1 MCETCE
7 RYKQETADKHKELTT
22 IKQNILSLKAK
33 LFESSDLIKAYVQL
47 QHQNEELNKENDLLK
62 NKHDDSMN
70 KYQLDILKQ
79 KLISSNNQVNQYKL
93 AYEQL
98 KSLVEQKE
106 INVVDAMQS
115 KNKDS
120 KLRRE
125 LSEKDKVINSQNLII
140 ETLKKEKENARNQ
153 SDMWFNSGND
163 NYIDSDNHVKVN
175 ELYKE
180 NECLGQQFRKYRE
193 KYFKYKIMYN
203 EIKHNYKMLMKLYT
217 KRSVEW
223 EFDDKG
229 KGEEEGKEV
238 KVGRRKRKRSES
250 VVDDKEDNDNDIF
263 EKDQFGIDDDY
274 VEVKERV
281 HVNGDNKG
289 NDNNNDND
297 SGNII
302 KHNNTVNKNSNDD
315 VVMSNDNKKEEKKEE
330 KKETTP
336 TTTTSN
342 KKRKKDNTT
351 TTTNKSNTNTNN
363 KTNTPTQTTTT
374 TTIKTRSM
382 DKNEKQQKQKEEH
395 TNTTTTA
402 TTSTPAP
409 TPSPPTQQETTPKEP
424 PAHKLP
430 IKPHINPLKK
440 QPKPPS
446 PQQISANIKSF
457 ILSYISLSSSSSS
470 LPPLTPS
477 LITTT
482 FSPLSTLPEKTSLL
496 IESAFSNITPSNLT
510 QTTSFFHTFITS
522 YPPSS
527 LTSPNTITINLIE
540 HITLNKR
547 CLLSPS
553 TPLFNFISLLL
564 PVLFET
570 SSNISPLSSFLFT
583 LTEEDALTH
592 YNTISLLLKPL
603 ITFCNSN
610 HTHKHYITDND
621 MNAFLSKDNAHKVYF
636 IMKFKQRII
645 CEELFNLLI
654 KVYSYDNFKE
664 IETQTQI
671 GDDILH
677 RVNTLMQTFINTN
690 KYSNDINLND
700 VFHLEML
707 QLITL
712 CFRFKPPDWVYNYIF
727 DNIIWKNLNVVQ
739 NDVNKRALL
748 LYYSSY
754 YFYLATRIDDSFD
767 ADKKFL
773 RVYMCFYS
781 IFANNVFNIHDKVL
795 SMCWIAE
802 TSFVTANATAR
813 NTFQTAVDTL
823 VSTFGVDKL
832 PNDFVNVLKQSN
844 FIK

>member
-106 INVVDAMQS
+106 INVVDALQS

-153 SDMWFNSGND
+153 SDMWFNGDN
-163 NYIDSDNHVKVN
+163 NYIDNDNHVKVN

-217 KRSVEW
+217 KRSIAW
-223 EFDDKG
+223 EYDDKG
-229 KGEEEGKEV
+229 KEEGEVKEV
-238 KVGRRKRKRSES
+238 KVGRKKRKRSES

-281 HVNGDNKG
+281 HVSGDKNKG
-289 NDNNNDND
+289 ND
-297 SGNII
+297 SGNIT
-302 KHNNTVNKNSNDD
+302 KHNDTVNKNSHDD
-315 VVMSNDNKKEEKKEE
+315 VVMSNVNSNDNKKEEKKEI
-330 KKETTP
+330 TTI
-336 TTTTSN
+336 TTTATTSN
-342 KKRKKDNTT
+342 KKRKKDNNTATT
-351 TTTNKSNTNTNN
+351 NNKSNTNTNN
-363 KTNTPTQTTTT
+363 KTNTPTKTTT

-382 DKNEKQQKQKEEH
+382 DKNEKQQKQKEKEEH
-395 TNTTTTA
+395 TTTT
-402 TTSTPAP
+402 TTTTTPAP

-430 IKPHINPLKK
+430 IKPHINPIKK

-446 PQQISANIKSF
+446 PQQISATIKAF
-457 ILSYISLSSSSSS
+457 ILSSISPSSSS

-496 IESAFSNITPSNLT
+496 IETAFSNITSSNLT

-603 ITFCNSN
+603 ITFCNNN
-610 HTHKHYITDND
+610 HTHKHYITDSD

-677 RVNTLMQTFINTN
+677 RINTLMQTFINNN

-712 CFRFKPPDWVYNYIF
+712 CFRFKPPDWVYNYVF

-739 NDVNKRALL
+739 NDVNKRVLL

-773 RVYMCFYS
+773 RVYMCFHS
-781 IFANNVFNIHDKVL
+781 IFANNVFSIHDKVL
-795 SMCWIAE
+795 LMCWIAE
-802 TSFVTANATAR
+802 TSFVTTNASAK
-813 NTFQTAVDTL
+813 NTFQTAVDML

>member
-1 MCETCE
+1 MCESCE
-7 RYKQETADKHKELTT
+7 RYKQETANKHKELTT

-47 QHQNEELNKENDLLK
+47 QHQNEELNKENDMLK

-93 AYEQL
+93 AYEQM
-98 KSLVEQKE
+98 KSLLEQKE
-106 INVVDAMQS
+106 INVVDVLS

-140 ETLKKEKENARNQ
+140 ETLRKENAKNQ
-153 SDMWFNSGND
+153 SGNNDTWFNGDSNYVDND
-163 NYIDSDNHVKVN
+163 NITNSIKVN

-203 EIKHNYKMLMKLYT
+203 EIKHNYKMLMKLYS
-217 KRSVEW
+217 KRSCMW
-223 EFDDKG
+223 EYTKEDDK
-229 KGEEEGKEV
+229 EKEKENDKEDV
-238 KVGRRKRKRSES
+238 KVGRKKRKRSES
-250 VVDDKEDNDNDIF
+250 VFEENVDKDDDNDIF
-263 EKDQFGIDDDY
+263 EKDKFAIDDDY
-274 VEVKERV
+274 EGVKERIK
-281 HVNGDNKG
+281 VNKDNETI
-289 NDNNNDND
+289 NNN
-297 SGNII
+297 
-302 KHNNTVNKNSNDD
+302 NNNKNGDD
-315 VVMSNDNKKEEKKEE
+315 VVMNNVNNKEE
-330 KKETTP
+330 KKETT
-336 TTTTSN
+336 TTTT
-342 KKRKKDNTT
+342 KKRKKENTT
-351 TTTNKSNTNTNN
+351 TATTNKSNITTNN
-363 KTNTPTQTTTT
+363 KTNTTTTT
-374 TTIKTRSM
+374 TTIPTTTVKTRSM

-395 TNTTTTA
+395 TIIN
-402 TTSTPAP
+402 TSTPTPVP
-409 TPSPPTQQETTPKEP
+409 TPSLPVQPETNKEP
-424 PAHKLP
+424 PTHKLP
-430 IKPHINPLKK
+430 IKPHINPIKK

-446 PQQISANIKSF
+446 PQQISTNIKNF
-457 ILSYISLSSSSSS
+457 ILSYISSSSSSSSS
-470 LPPLTPS
+470 LPPLTTS
-477 LITTT
+477 LITST
-482 FSPLSTLPEKTSLL
+482 FSPLSTLPEKASLL
-496 IESAFSNITPSNLT
+496 IETAFSNITPTNLS

-527 LTSPNTITINLIE
+527 ATSPNTIAINLIE

-564 PVLFET
+564 PVLYET

-603 ITFCNSN
+603 IAFCTNDHS
-610 HTHKHYITDND
+610 HKHYITDSD

-636 IMKFKQRII
+636 IMKFKHRII
-645 CEELFNLLI
+645 CEEVFNLI
-654 KVYSYDNFKE
+654 MKVYSYDNFKE

-671 GDDILH
+671 GDDILR
-677 RVNTLMQTFINTN
+677 RVYALMEMFLN
-690 KYSNDINLND
+690 KNEYSAGINLND
-700 VFHLEML
+700 LFHLEML

-712 CFRFKPPDWVYNYIF
+712 CFRFKPPDWVYNYVF
-727 DNIIWKNLNVVQ
+727 DNVIWKSLTVVQ

-754 YFYLATRIDDSFD
+754 YFYLATTIDDSFD
-767 ADKKFL
+767 ADKKYL
-773 RVYMCFYS
+773 KVYICFHS
-781 IFANNVFNIHDKVL
+781 IFAGNVFNINDKVL

-802 TSFVTANATAR
+802 TSFITTNASAK

-823 VSTFGVDKL
+823 VSTNGVDKL